1 MYRTKNRDGPHS
13 ANGAIYIELAALV
26 LHSLKEKI
34 TYSLFQHTI
43 FYEPFDEDLLR
54 GLGSDCQII
63 VSASA
68 GYNEFDIDW
77 MTRAG
82 VWFCNAV
89 YAVSEAT
96 ADMALFLTLAVVR
109 NTTVAE
115 KQARQGIWKRGLTPS
130 GDPSGKTLGIV
141 GLGGIGK
148 YLAKKAAVFNMKIHY
163 YNRNRLPPEEEA
175 EYAATYCPDLQS
187 LLSSSDIVSLHAPL
201 NPQTTNMI
209 SHAEFAAM
217 KDGSYLVNTARGAIV
232 DEDALIQALE
242 SGKVARAG
250 LDVFKNEPEISE
262 YFMKSDKVVLQPHMG
277 GLTESS
283 FAKSQKEC
291 LENIRA
297 FFETGKPN
305 SPVNKPR

>member
-1 MYRTKNRDGPHS
+1 
-13 ANGAIYIELAALV
+13 
-26 LHSLKEKI
+26 
-34 TYSLFQHTI
+34 
-43 FYEPFDEDLLR
+43 
-54 GLGSDCQII
+54 
-63 VSASA
+63 
-68 GYNEFDIDW
+68 

-82 VWFCNAV
+82 IWFCNAV

-115 KQARQGIWKRGLTPS
+115 KQARQGKWKTGLTPS
-130 GDPSGKTLGIV
+130 GDPDGKVLGIV

-148 YLAKKAAVFNMKIHY
+148 YLAKKAAGFNMKIHY
-163 YNRNRLPPEEEA
+163 YNRHPLSPEEEA
-175 EYAATYCPDLQS
+175 EYAATYFPDLHS

-201 NPQTTNMI
+201 NAQTTNLI

-217 KDGSYLVNTARGAIV
+217 KDGACLVNTARGAIV
-232 DEDALIQALE
+232 DEEALVQALE
-242 SGKVARAG
+242 SGKVTRAG
-250 LDVFKNEPEISE
+250 LDVFKSEPEINE

-291 LENIRA
+291 LDNIRA

-305 SPVNKPR
+305 SPVNDPTRK